1 MNFAA
6 MGQRIK
12 ARRKELHLT
21 QEQLAELTGISAA
34 FLGHIERGT
43 RKASLETFC
52 ALCEALKVSADYLIG
67 LEAAKA
73 VNVVFDGLQTIPA
86 DQVMD
91 SLKRLKPYVNRL

>member
-1 MNFAA
+1 MDYAA

-12 ARRKELHLT
+12 QARKARHLT
-21 QEQLAELTGISAA
+21 QEQLAEVCGLSAS

-43 RKASLETFC
+43 RKASLETLY
-52 ALCEALKVSADYLIG
+52 ALCETLQVSADYLTG
-67 LEAAKA
+67 LEAARA

-86 DQVMD
+86 EQVIE

>member
-1 MNFAA
+1 MDYVA

-12 ARRKELHLT
+12 QARKAQHLT
-21 QEQLAELTGISAA
+21 QEQLAEVCGLSAS

-43 RKASLETFC
+43 RKASLETLYS
-52 ALCEALKVSADYLIG
+52 LCEALHESADYLIG
-67 LEAAKA
+67 LEAARA

-86 DQVMD
+86 EQIIE